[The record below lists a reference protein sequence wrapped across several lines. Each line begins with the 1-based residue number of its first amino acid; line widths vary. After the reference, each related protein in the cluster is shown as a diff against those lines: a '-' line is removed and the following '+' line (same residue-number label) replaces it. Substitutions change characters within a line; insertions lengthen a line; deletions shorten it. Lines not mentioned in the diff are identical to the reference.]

1 MFLELKKT
9 VNDDTICNK
18 NTKNEDSHSN
28 CRQNRNRSRIRWSKK
43 RRRASTPTP
52 LQLHGDYKTDELD
65 DNDKTINEL
74 EGCSQKKAR
83 SSPTPWTSERHRAF
97 VNAIFEVGIEQSS
110 PAVIAEQMITKN
122 DYNTIA
128 TDQASFRVQK
138 REQTGKNE
146 SSTSFKDEQS
156 SLLTARNNN
165 NNQNNLAVTTAAAL
179 AVMSEDTIKTD
190 FQEETGELPEE
201 AEYYKREL
209 TGERLKSHLQ
219 KMRKQKTRE
228 KEIFLG
234 DYNRFLKR
242 QEIVDRE
249 EKEIQKVKEQRKEA
263 AKRRRLKRERLMA
276 TLSGNTEDKNDEMM
290 EDEEERLLSLYLPL
304 RSAANGSRN
313 GSSDPNEDFDSD
325 CDFDEN
331 AGLSNFPA
339 GGRAIGMLTWA
350 VQKQEMEDR
359 KKRKEKQRTLAK
371 QKEKQQ
377 EKRRQQAPTP
387 NGWETASVD
396 SWTSHTAI
404 AAGKFVK
411 ALGPG
416 RRGPAAIEAEERPL
430 DCASSE
436 DDDTDTESETSGD
449 GESDQFRAGL
459 PTLTEAE
466 KNSPLGVSL
475 RLSWDMI
482 KYMHG
487 VIAEERVSKAKEK
500 ELQRKMRAQRQQQK
514 RNQQLNSKKMP
525 SSVEESSSE
534 NETSPE
540 TSKRGCEPTFTATAD
555 PQLLAAM
562 ASNGVPPATLMQAFS
577 GIGVPELGTPLLLGA
592 LLGSNP
598 SIVMPF
604 PQNTL
609 KVNTD
614 KPQAPPIPGLWNPF
628 SHNKQ
633 GSAFARA
640 PKPIPR
646 SEVPTFGL
654 FKPLAAPKDS
664 WIGLPNPF
672 SSPESRALSPIAT
685 LSTPTT
691 PAEAMFRS
699 LLQQSQQSSSQD
711 EHYPV

>member
-9 VNDDTICNK
+9 GNDDIICNK
-18 NTKNEDSHSN
+18 NPKTEDSHSN
-28 CRQNRNRSRIRWSKK
+28 RQNRNRSRIRWSKK

-52 LQLHGDYKTDELD
+52 LQLHGDYNTDELD
-65 DNDKTINEL
+65 DNDDSSNEL

-83 SSPTPWTSERHRAF
+83 SSPTPWTSELHRAF

-128 TDQASFRVQK
+128 TYQTSFRVQQ
-138 REQTGKNE
+138 REPTGKKE
-146 SSTSFKDEQS
+146 SSASFQDEQS
-156 SLLTARNNN
+156 SLLAARNNN
-165 NNQNNLAVTTAAAL
+165 NNLAVTTAAAL
-179 AVMSEDTIKTD
+179 AIMSEATIKK
-190 FQEETGELPEE
+190 EETGELPAE
-201 AEYYKREL
+201 AEYYKKEL
-209 TGERLKSHLQ
+209 TGERFKSHLQ

-242 QEIVDRE
+242 QEIIDQE

-263 AKRRRLKRERLMA
+263 TRKRRLKRKRLMA
-276 TLSGNTEDKNDEMM
+276 SLSSVSGNTEDKNDEMM

-313 GSSDPNEDFDSD
+313 GGSDPNEDFDSD

-359 KKRKEKQRTLAK
+359 KKRKEKKRLLAI
-371 QKEKQQ
+371 QKEKQR
-377 EKRRQQAPTP
+377 EKRRQQEPTP
-387 NGWETASVD
+387 NGCETASVD

-416 RRGPAAIEAEERPL
+416 RRGPAAIEVEERPL

-436 DDDTDTESETSGD
+436 DDNTDTESED
-449 GESDQFRAGL
+449 DESNQFRAGL

-466 KNSPLGVSL
+466 KSSPLGVSL
-475 RLSWDMI
+475 RLSWAMI

-500 ELQRKMRAQRQQQK
+500 ELRRKMRAQRQQQK
-514 RNQQLNSKKMP
+514 RTQQLSSKKMP
-525 SSVEESSSE
+525 SSIEESSSE
-534 NETSPE
+534 IETSPE
-540 TSKRGCEPTFTATAD
+540 TSKRDCEPTFAATAD
-555 PQLLAAM
+555 PRLLAAM

-592 LLGSNP
+592 LLGNNP
-598 SIVMPF
+598 SIVTQF

-609 KVNTD
+609 KVDTD
-614 KPQAPPIPGLWNPF
+614 KPHAPPIPGLWNPF

-640 PKPIPR
+640 PKPRPR
-646 SEVPTFGL
+646 SEVPTLGH

-672 SSPESRALSPIAT
+672 SSPESRALSPMAT

-691 PAEAMFRS
+691 PTEAMFRS
-699 LLQQSQQSSSQD
+699 LLQQSLQSSSKD